1 MLMRLQTTSVK
12 ELFLTYRLLFW
23 PFSSFKKQPALS
35 RQYEMAH
42 TFRTQRVD
50 YRWLDYRGIG
60 YSFAPLNPRF
70 KCTISNATAA
80 GVTPEIRLAC
90 PTVSGL
96 CWLSFC
102 CTSADKPLTLL

>member
-23 PFSSFKKQPALS
+23 LFSSFKKQPALS
-35 RQYEMAH
+35 RQCEMVH

-60 YSFAPLNPRF
+60 YYFAPLNPRF

>member
-1 MLMRLQTTSVK
+1 MLMRLQTISVK

-35 RQYEMAH
+35 RQCEMAH

-50 YRWLDYRGIG
+50 YRGVG

-102 CTSADKPLTLL
+102 CTSADNPLTLL

>member
-35 RQYEMAH
+35 RQCEMAH

-50 YRWLDYRGIG
+50 YRGVG

-102 CTSADKPLTLL
+102 CTSADNPLTLL